1 MYITLPFLYGDGVQL
16 ILDAIDLLLL
26 QSPQCQ
32 QAVIERGAAVCAD
45 VEVLGVPLDGLHNLP
60 RAGAAVH
67 TGAPDVDSVLLK
79 IREDALKRVLLV
91 ETDIGI
97 AVAIL
102 YPDDEV
108 AYDGHTGTVAG
119 ELLVGHLRVVFL
131 RLYELM
137 VEVHVV

>member
-1 MYITLPFLYGDGVQL
+1 MADTSPLPT
-16 ILDAIDLLLL
+16 
-26 QSPQCQ
+26 
-32 QAVIERGAAVCAD
+32 IERGAAVGAD
-45 VEVLGVPLDGLHNLP
+45 VEVLGVPLDGLHNLS

-67 TGAPDVDSVLLK
+67 TGAPDVDSVQLK

-102 YPDDEV
+102 YSDDEL

-119 ELLVGHLRVVFL
+119 EFLVGHLSL
-131 RLYELM
+131 SE
-137 VEVHVV
+137 

>member
-1 MYITLPFLYGDGVQL
+1 MVIRVASQTKISRMADTSPLPT
-16 ILDAIDLLLL
+16 
-26 QSPQCQ
+26 
-32 QAVIERGAAVCAD
+32 IERGAAVGAD
-45 VEVLGVPLDGLHNLP
+45 VEVLGVPLDGLHNLS

-67 TGAPDVDSVLLK
+67 TGAPDVDSVQLK

-102 YPDDEV
+102 YSDDEL

-119 ELLVGHLRVVFL
+119 EFLVGHLSL
-131 RLYELM
+131 SE
-137 VEVHVV
+137 